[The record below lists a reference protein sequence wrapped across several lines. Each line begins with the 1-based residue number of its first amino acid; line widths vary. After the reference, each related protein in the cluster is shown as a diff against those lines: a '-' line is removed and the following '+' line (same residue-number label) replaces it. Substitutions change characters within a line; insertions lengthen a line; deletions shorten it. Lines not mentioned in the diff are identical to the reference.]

1 MSDIRKVNDT
11 SFDVTCNV
19 SCIVGCGEST
29 LADGGEIIIR
39 LSYSVHQASPWL
51 SFAFRSFSPFH
62 APGLCHF
69 WWESFPSRLEIF
81 PFLLPISGPRDK
93 TSGFPAK
100 SPKSICTIKSLV
112 VLVMSP
118 IQTTCDL
125 KTSKTLFLSYGVAS
139 VGVVLFQI
147 SNAGRE
153 SQMKPPIALLSKN
166 ALS

>member
-1 MSDIRKVNDT
+1 M
-11 SFDVTCNV
+11 
-19 SCIVGCGEST
+19 GCGEST

-62 APGLCHF
+62 APGLFHF

-166 ALS
+166 ALSWAGRSRNLT